1 MIHKYMTDIPVS
13 TRCLRFSCLQ
23 HSIPYNGFLCK
34 YGNSICVS
42 EIKLPPV
49 YDRAHRFAGSGLC
62 CGFPALVRSA
72 GHINEHRSAK
82 MRKCRCMKLLRA
94 VSGCPLQERIFIFL
108 CFCTA
113 KLVRSRT
120 ALLLP
125 DGCWMR
131 CCGSC
136 TGCGLRDFEKLEGP
150 TLQGLRAFDSV
161 VPIQFPV
168 MIFMISRSVSRMPT
182 RPRRPTFLIVPST
195 PSARIPSPAQK
206 LLPVRHIS

>member
-1 MIHKYMTDIPVS
+1 MEIQFVFRRSSFRLFMIGRIGLPVPAFAVAF
-13 TRCLRFSCLQ
+13 RR
-23 HSIPYNGFLCK
+23 LCAAPGI
-34 YGNSICVS
+34 Y
-42 EIKLPPV
+42 
-49 YDRAHRFAGSGLC
+49 
-62 CGFPALVRSA
+62 
-72 GHINEHRSAK
+72 INEHRSAK

-113 KLVRSRT
+113 KLARSRT

-136 TGCGLRDFEKLEGP
+136 TGCGLRDFEKLEGL
-150 TLQGLRAFDSV
+150 TLQGIRAFDSV